1 MEQEENKSSK
11 FAVISI
17 IFGVLGLLTALFYG
31 GVFGIIGAVYGI
43 FAILNKDRRKNMA
56 IAGIVTSTL
65 AILITVFVVHVGS
78 ALLQSGE
85 YEDMENRILN
95 ELQSRIATPAP
106 TELQEKN

>member
-1 MEQEENKSSK
+1 
-11 FAVISI
+11 
-17 IFGVLGLLTALFYG
+17 
-31 GVFGIIGAVYGI
+31 
-43 FAILNKDRRKNMA
+43 MA